1 VNTGRA
7 ASPTPTYFVSMHRPR
22 LTALILLAACGH
34 SADRS
39 AAGSAACGLASLAG
53 PTALLGQFSVPEQ
66 TLASPPR
73 QLPER
78 MVVRL
83 VAGPAYPAVVGRS
96 DSSWVVGVEGAL
108 PEKVKAGFGVLVLD
122 QSGKS
127 RGTMLFE
134 GTPVEGAPQI
144 GTVSVGNATIP
155 LIGIQLDPARFEDP
169 RCPFFPD
176 SVLQ

>member
-1 VNTGRA
+1 
-7 ASPTPTYFVSMHRPR
+7 MHRPW
-22 LTALILLAACGH
+22 LSALIFLAACGH

-108 PEKVKAGFGVLVLD
+108 PEKVNPGFGVLVLD

-155 LIGIQLDPARFEDP
+155 LIGIQLDPTRIEDP

-176 SVLQ
+176 SVIQ